1 MDSTSI
7 YSGLGGLFG
16 GFQNGLQMLLALQK
30 ADEDRKIRQGELGVN
45 QGELKLKQ
53 QQYADTEADKPYADI
68 QSQHNKSNIMA
79 SQADIRREET
89 PPPIGDTYQPTNKFQ
104 PPAFGSNGLGNA
116 PAPQHAPIGGLDSSH
131 IAQVLQRANRTSNFQ
146 RNQDVLGGVL
156 NAASQTAQ
164 TTQQPQAGRFTTP
177 QGEQAELPTGYTA
190 QPDKTFSPWQMN
202 PNHGSGRMLWPQ
214 IQQEAERRYKDART
228 AYDRDHVMGMN
239 VQGNPETAPDR
250 NTFMRD
256 VINEYVAGGKLSDSD
271 AAAMGLNTGSDFG
284 NVQGGSSTT
293 AAPGRG
299 AAQKTPAQWVAEVR
313 AEHPQWTPEQL
324 AAEARKRA
332 GVR

>member
-1 MDSTSI
+1 MDSSSV

-30 ADEDRKIRQGELGVN
+30 ADEDRKIRQGELDVN
-45 QGELKLKQ
+45 KGQLGLDTQK
-53 QQYADTEADKPYADI
+53 YNDTEADKPYADI

-89 PPPIGDTYQPTNKFQ
+89 PPPIGDTYQPTNTFQ
-104 PPAFGSNGLGNA
+104 PPAFGSSGLNGP
-116 PAPQHAPIGGLDSSH
+116 PAPKPSVGGVDSSH

-146 RNQDVLGGVL
+146 RSQDVLGGVL

-164 TTQQPQAGRFTTP
+164 TTQQPQAGRFTAP
-177 QGEQAELPTGYTA
+177 QGDQAELPTGYSA

-202 PNHGSGRMLWPQ
+202 PNHGNGRMLWPQ

-239 VQGNPETAPDR
+239 VQGNPDPAPNR
-250 NTFMRD
+250 NTFLRD
-256 VINEYVAGGKLSDSD
+256 VTNEYVAAGKLSDSD
-271 AAAMGLNTGSDFG
+271 ASAMNLNTGPDFG

-293 AAPGRG
+293 TTTGSTTSGSATQQQQDWDRAA
-299 AAQKTPAQWVAEVR
+299 AAVK
-313 AEHPQWTPEQL
+313 
-324 AAEARKRA
+324 ARRQDPNA
-332 GVR
+332 VLGPRP